1 MTYPSRPVLIVDD
14 EKYILE
20 CLKGVLM
27 AGGITNLVLCGD
39 SRQVPSLVQDTDPV
53 LVLLDLTMPQ
63 LSGEELLDI
72 LHLERPELPVIII
85 TGVNELSTAVEC
97 MKRGAVDYLVKAIEN
112 SKLLSAVRGALK
124 INELREEN
132 RRLKATLLEED
143 DLSPDAYAEILTEDR
158 KMKSIFRYLSAVAV
172 SPHTILLRGETG
184 TGKELLARAIH
195 TVSARQGA
203 FIKINAAGLDDTM
216 FSDTL
221 FGHKKGAY
229 SGADENRSGLVEKA
243 TEGTLFLDEIGDL
256 LPSSQIKL
264 LRLLEQG
271 EYYPLGSDMLKKATC
286 RIVAATNEDLEQ
298 LIEQGKFRRD
308 LYYRLAGHEVR
319 LPGLRERRHD
329 IPLLT
334 GHFLESACTELNK
347 PVPVLSPGFM
357 EALKNYPF
365 PGNIRELQGLI
376 RHALGRHTGGVLQA
390 RDLDLPE
397 GNRLSRSILEEGPA
411 STKNGSGKIPADSS
425 LAFPPTL
432 PTLKECAE
440 ELIQEALRRTGG
452 NISRAALLLGISQPA
467 LSKRLTRKETPQD
480 PPEQPGQNE

>member
-1 MTYPSRPVLIVDD
+1 MTYPARPVLIVDD

-20 CLKGVLM
+20 SLRGVLM
-27 AGGITNLVLCGD
+27 AGGITNLILCGD

-53 LVLLDLTMPQ
+53 LVLLDLTMPH

-72 LHLERPELPVIII
+72 LHQEKPELPVIII

-97 MKRGAVDYLVKAIEN
+97 MKKGAVDYLVKAIEN

-143 DLSPDAYAEILTEDR
+143 DPSPDAYAEILTEDR
-158 KMKSIFRYLSAVAV
+158 KMKSTFRYLSAVAV

-184 TGKELLARAIH
+184 TGKELIARAVH
-195 TVSARQGA
+195 TVSGRQGA
-203 FIKINAAGLDDTM
+203 FIRINAAGLDDTM

-221 FGHKKGAY
+221 FGHKRGAY

-243 TEGTLFLDEIGDL
+243 AEGTLFLDEIGDL

-286 RIVAATNEDLEQ
+286 RIVAATNENLEQ
-298 LIEQGKFRRD
+298 LMEQGKFRRD

-319 LPGLRERRHD
+319 LPGLRERSHD

-334 GHFLESACTELNK
+334 EHFLESSCAEMNK
-347 PVPVLSPGFM
+347 PVPALSPDFTA
-357 EALKNYPF
+357 ALLNYQF

-376 RHALGRHTGGVLQA
+376 RHALGRHTGGILQA

-397 GNRLSRSILEEGPA
+397 ENRERRPIREETAAPSKNIVGKTPGNR
-411 STKNGSGKIPADSS
+411 S
-425 LAFPPTL
+425 LVFPPTL
-432 PTLKECAE
+432 PTLKECSD
-440 ELIQEALRRTGG
+440 ELIKEALHRTGG

-467 LSKRLTRKETPQD
+467 LSKRLSRKETL
-480 PPEQPGQNE
+480 QNE